1 MNPILNEY
9 KTVFGTVPFEEIKNE
24 HFLPALDEG
33 IRVGKEN
40 IEKIKN
46 NTEAPTFEN
55 TIIALEN
62 SSEILD
68 KSAEVFFNLLSAETN
83 DEMQEIAKEFSPK
96 LTAFGNDVGLDADLF
111 LKVKAV
117 WDNKDSMNLEA
128 EDLKLLEK
136 NYKSFV
142 RNGALLNET
151 QKEELRKIDEE
162 LATAGL
168 KFGDNN
174 LKETNKFVMILDNE
188 SDLAGLPA
196 GEVEAAALVAKEKG
210 HEGKWAVTLD
220 YPSLIPFMTY
230 AENRELR
237 QRLYMANG
245 SKSCKG
251 DELDNKENIKKLS
264 SLRHKRATL
273 LGYESHAHF
282 TLEERMAANPK
293 TVTDFLEDFLSK
305 AKDQAKKEM
314 EDLQEYVI
322 KNGGPSDLQNWDYA
336 FWAEK
341 LKKDKFSIDDEMLKP
356 YFKLENVIDGVFQVA
371 NKLYGLSFKKNEEM
385 QKYHK
390 DVMTYEV
397 LDESGRHI
405 AAFYADFFPR
415 AGKRNGAWM
424 TAYRGQSNV
433 DGVEKRPHIS
443 IVCNF
448 TKPTETK
455 PSLLTFNEVT
465 TLFHEF
471 GHALHGMLA
480 DTKYESLSG
489 TNVFWDFVELPSQ
502 ILENWAYEKECLDL
516 FAKHYET
523 GEVIP
528 SELIQKIKDS
538 ATFHEGRA
546 TLRQISFCLLDMAWH
561 SGDTGNVTDPEKFEK
576 LAMEPANLLPSVEGT
591 MMSTSFG
598 HIFAGGYSSGYYSYK
613 WAEVLDADAFE
624 HFKENGIFNR
634 DIATKFK
641 DTILS
646 KGGTEHPME
655 LYKKFRGAEPTPD
668 ALLKRGGLI

>member
-1 MNPILNEY
+1 MNPISNEY
-9 KTVFGTVPFEEIKNE
+9 KTVFSTVPFEEIKNE
-24 HFLPALDEG
+24 HYLPALEEG
-33 IRVGKEN
+33 IKIAKDN
-40 IEKIKN
+40 LAKIKAN
-46 NTEAPTFEN
+46 PEPATFEN
-55 TIIALEN
+55 TIVALER
-62 SSEILD
+62 SGDAVDKVAEI
-68 KSAEVFFNLLSAETN
+68 FFNLLSAETN

-96 LTAFGNDVGLDADLF
+96 ITAYGNDILLDAELF
-111 LKVKAV
+111 SKVKEV
-117 WDNKDSMNLEA
+117 WENKDSFSLDA

-151 QKEELRKIDEE
+151 QKSELRSIDEE
-162 LATAGL
+162 LSTL
-168 KFGDNN
+168 SLNFGNNN
-174 LKETNKFVMILDNE
+174 LKETNKYEMVLENE
-188 SDLAGLPA
+188 SDLAGLPDGA
-196 GEVEAAALVAKEKG
+196 KEAAAMIAKEKG
-210 HEGKWAVTLD
+210 YEGKWVITLD

-230 AENRELR
+230 AENRDLR
-237 QRLYMANG
+237 EKLYRANTT
-245 SKSCKG
+245 KSCKG
-251 DELDNKENIKKLS
+251 DELDNKENVKRFS
-264 SLRHKRATL
+264 VLRHKRANL
-273 LGYESHAHF
+273 LGYASHADF
-282 TLEERMAANPK
+282 TLEERMASTPGN
-293 TVTDFLEDFLSK
+293 VGEFLENLLSK
-305 AKDQAKKEM
+305 SKPHAQNEIEELKK
-314 EDLQEYVI
+314 YVI
-322 KNGGPSDLQNWDYA
+322 ANGGPEDLQNWDTA
-336 FWAEK
+336 FWSEK
-341 LKKDKFSIDDEMLKP
+341 LKKEKFSVDDEMLKP

-371 NKLYGLSFKKNEEM
+371 SKLYGLNFNERSDI

-397 LDESGRHI
+397 TDESGKHI

-415 AGKRNGAWM
+415 ATKRNGAWM
-424 TAYRGQSNV
+424 TAYRGQSNFA
-433 DGVEKRPHIS
+433 GEEKRPHIS

-480 DTKYESLSG
+480 DTKYPSLSG
-489 TNVFWDFVELPSQ
+489 TSVFWDFVELPSQ
-502 ILENWAYEKECLDL
+502 ILENWAYEQECLAL

-528 SELIQKIKDS
+528 SELVQKIKDS
-538 ATFHEGRA
+538 ASFHAGMG
-546 TLRQISFCLLDMAWH
+546 TMRQLSFALLDMAWH
-561 SGDTGNVTDPEKFEK
+561 SGDNSSVDDAEAFEK
-576 LAMEPANLLPSVEGT
+576 KAMESTTLLPKVDGS

-634 DIATKFK
+634 EIAKKFK
-641 DTILS
+641 DNILS

-668 ALLKRGGLI
+668 ALLRRSGLI

>member
-9 KTVFGTVPFEEIKNE
+9 KTVFATVPFEEIKNE
-24 HFLPALDEG
+24 HFLPALEEG
-33 IRVGKEN
+33 IRLGKEN
-40 IEKIKN
+40 IEKIKS
-46 NTEAPTFEN
+46 NTEEATFEN
-55 TIIALEN
+55 TILALEN

-68 KSAEVFFNLLSAETN
+68 KTAEVFFNLLSAETN
-83 DEMQEIAKEFSPK
+83 DELQEIAKEFSPK
-96 LTAFGNDVGLDADLF
+96 LTAYGNDVGLDADLF
-111 LKVKAV
+111 IKIKAV
-117 WDNKDSMNLEA
+117 WDKKDSLNLDS

-142 RNGALLNET
+142 RNGALLNEEG
-151 QKEELRKIDEE
+151 KEKLRKIDEE
-162 LATAGL
+162 LSTLGL

-174 LKETNKFVMILDNE
+174 LKETNKFIMVLDSE
-188 SDLAGLPA
+188 DDLKGLPA
-196 GEVEAAALVAKEKG
+196 GEVEAAAMLAKEKG

-237 QRLYMANG
+237 KRLYMANG
-245 SKSCKG
+245 TKSCKG
-251 DELDNKENIKKLS
+251 DELDNKEVIKRMAE
-264 SLRHKRATL
+264 LRHQRAKL

-293 TVTDFLEDFLSK
+293 TVTDFLDDFLSK
-305 AKDQAKKEM
+305 AKDQARKEI
-314 EDLQEYVI
+314 EDLQKYAVE
-322 KNGGPSDLQNWDYA
+322 NGGPSDLQNWDYA

-371 NKLYGLSFKKNEEM
+371 NKLYGLNFKKNDEM

-397 LDESGRHI
+397 TDESGRHI

-561 SGDTGNVTDPEKFEK
+561 SGDTTAISNPESFEK
-576 LAMEPANLLPSVEGT
+576 EAMKPASLLPDVDGT

-634 DIATKFK
+634 EIATKFK
-641 DTILS
+641 DNILS

-668 ALLKRGGLI
+668 ALLRRGGLI

>member
-33 IRVGKEN
+33 IRLGKEN

-62 SSEILD
+62 SSEIID
-68 KSAEVFFNLLSAETN
+68 KCAEVFFNLLSAETN

-96 LTAFGNDVGLDADLF
+96 LTAYGNDVGLDSDLF
-111 LKVKAV
+111 TKVKSV
-117 WDNKDSMNLEA
+117 WDNKDSMNLDA

-142 RNGALLNET
+142 RNGALLNEAD
-151 QKEELRKIDEE
+151 KEKLRAIDEE
-162 LATAGL
+162 LATNGL

-174 LKETNKFVMILDNE
+174 LKETNKFVMVLE
-188 SDLAGLPA
+188 SKEDLKGLPE
-196 GEVEAAALVAKEKG
+196 GEIEAASILAKEKG

-230 AENRELR
+230 AESRELR
-237 QRLYMANG
+237 ERLYMANG

-251 DELDNKENIKKLS
+251 DEFDNKEIIKKLS
-264 SLRHKRATL
+264 QLRHQRANL

-282 TLEERMAANPK
+282 TLEERMAANPN
-293 TVTDFLEDFLSK
+293 TVVNFLEDFLAK
-305 AKDQAKKEM
+305 AKDQAKAEM
-314 EDLQEYVI
+314 IDLQEYAV
-322 KNGGPSDLQNWDYA
+322 KHGGPSDLQNWDYA

-341 LKKDKFSIDDEMLKP
+341 LKKDKYSIDDEMLKP
-356 YFKLENVIDGVFQVA
+356 YFKLENVVDGVFQVA
-371 NKLYGLSFKKNEEM
+371 TKLYGLNFKKNEEM

-397 LDESGRHI
+397 TDESGRHI

-433 DGVEKRPHIS
+433 NGVEKRPHIS

-523 GEVIP
+523 GETIP
-528 SELIQKIKDS
+528 TELIEKIKAS

-561 SGDTGNVTDPEKFEK
+561 SGDTSHVTDPEKFEK
-576 LAMEPANLLPSVEGT
+576 EAMAPANLLPAVDGT

-634 DIATKFK
+634 EIATKFK
-641 DTILS
+641 DNILS

-668 ALLKRGGLI
+668 ALLRRGGLI